1 MAEITQ
7 SQNSWTD
14 MFHQYSAEIMER
26 IKSGK
31 TEVSIP
37 IGGSEMTQTEWEKAL
52 KSVDKQIQDIKE
64 EQEERFVRL
73 GKKEAHQAE
82 AAAAYEAAVSGKVN
96 PVEQL
101 RSKPKAPYDYLAKDG
116 IIEYKGAVFVCDE
129 TNNCLCLGDVSD
141 KENVLTI
148 PLSGGG
154 CLKVNRDN
162 LGELA
167 DAIDMFSPE
176 DINLIMRAIAQD
188 NKARSMKKEMEDTVS
203 EVGEELADGSDSDS
217 DSGEES

>member
-1 MAEITQ
+1 MSEITQ
-7 SQNSWTD
+7 SQNNWTD

-26 IKSGK
+26 IKNGR
-31 TEVSIP
+31 TEPSIP

-64 EQEERFVRL
+64 EQEERFARL

-101 RSKPKAPYDYLAKDG
+101 RTKPKAPYDYLAKDG

-129 TNNCLCLGDVSD
+129 KNNCLCLGDVSD

-167 DAIDMFSPE
+167 NAIDMFSPE

-188 NKARSMKKEMEDTVS
+188 NKARSMQKEMEDTVS
-203 EVGEELADGSDSDS
+203 EVGEELADDSDS

>member
-64 EQEERFVRL
+64 EQEERFARL

-116 IIEYKGAVFVCDE
+116 IIEYKEAVFVCDE
-129 TNNCLCLGDVSD
+129 KNNCLCLGDVSD

-154 CLKVNRDN
+154 YLKVNRDN

-217 DSGEES
+217 GEES

>member
-14 MFHQYSAEIMER
+14 MFHQCSAEIMER

-37 IGGSEMTQTEWEKAL
+37 IGGSEMTQTEWKKAL

-64 EQEERFVRL
+64 EQEERFARL

-129 TNNCLCLGDVSD
+129 KNNCLCLGDVSD

-217 DSGEES
+217 GEGS

>member
-14 MFHQYSAEIMER
+14 MFHQYSAEIMEK
-26 IKSGK
+26 IKSGR
-31 TEVSIP
+31 TEPSIP
-37 IGGSEMTQTEWEKAL
+37 IGGSEMTQSEWEKAL
-52 KSVDKQIQDIKE
+52 KNVDKQIQDIKE
-64 EQEERFVRL
+64 EQEERFARL
-73 GKKEAHQAE
+73 GKKEEHQAE
-82 AAAAYEAAVSGKVN
+82 AATAYEAAVAGKVN

-101 RSKPKAPYDYLAKDG
+101 RTKSKAPYDYLAKDG
-116 IIEYKGAVFVCDE
+116 VINYKGTVFVFDE
-129 TNNCLCLGDVSD
+129 KNNCLCLGDVSD

-162 LGELA
+162 LGDLA
-167 DAIDMFSPE
+167 NAIDMFSPE

-188 NKARSMKKEMEDTVS
+188 NKARSMQKEMEDTVS
-203 EVGEELADGSDSDS
+203 DVSEELADNSDDG
-217 DSGEES
+217 GEES

>member
-7 SQNSWTD
+7 SQSSWTD
-14 MFHQYSAEIMER
+14 MFHQYSAEIMEK
-26 IKSGK
+26 IKSGR
-31 TEVSIP
+31 TEPSIP

-52 KSVDKQIQDIKE
+52 KSIDKQIEDIKE
-64 EQEERFVRL
+64 EQEERLARL
-73 GKKEAHQAE
+73 GKKEEHQAE
-82 AAAAYEAAVSGKVN
+82 AATAYEAAVAGKIN

-101 RSKPKAPYDYLAKDG
+101 RTKSKAPYDYLAKDG
-116 IIEYKGAVFVCDE
+116 IINYKGVVFVCDE
-129 TNNCLCLGDVSD
+129 KNNCLCLGDVSD
-141 KENVLTI
+141 KKNVLTI
-148 PLSGGG
+148 SLSGGG

-162 LGELA
+162 LGDLA

-188 NKARSMKKEMEDTVS
+188 NKARSMQKEMEDTVS

>member
-1 MAEITQ
+1 M
-7 SQNSWTD
+7 
-14 MFHQYSAEIMER
+14 
-26 IKSGK
+26 
-31 TEVSIP
+31 
-37 IGGSEMTQTEWEKAL
+37 
-52 KSVDKQIQDIKE
+52 
-64 EQEERFVRL
+64 
-73 GKKEAHQAE
+73 
-82 AAAAYEAAVSGKVN
+82 
-96 PVEQL
+96 
-101 RSKPKAPYDYLAKDG
+101 
-116 IIEYKGAVFVCDE
+116 
-129 TNNCLCLGDVSD
+129 SD

-217 DSGEES
+217 GEES

>member
-7 SQNSWTD
+7 SQGSWTD
-14 MFHQYSAEIMER
+14 MFHQYSTEIMEK
-26 IKSGK
+26 IKSGR
-31 TEVSIP
+31 TEASIP
-37 IGGSEMTQTEWEKAL
+37 IGGSEMTQSEWEKAL
-52 KSVDKQIQDIKE
+52 KSVDKQIQDIRE
-64 EQEERFVRL
+64 EQEERFARL

-82 AAAAYEAAVSGKVN
+82 ANAAYEAAVGGRIN

-101 RSKPKAPYDYLAKDG
+101 RTKAKAPYDYLAKDG

-129 TNNCLCLGDVSD
+129 KNNCLCLGDVSD

-167 DAIDMFSPE
+167 NAIDMFSPE

-188 NKARSMKKEMEDTVS
+188 NKARSMQKEMEDTVS
-203 EVGEELADGSDSDS
+203 EAGEELADDG

>member
-26 IKSGK
+26 IKSGR

-37 IGGSEMTQTEWEKAL
+37 IGGSEMTQSEWEKAL
-52 KSVDKQIQDIKE
+52 KSIDKQIGDIKE
-64 EQEERFVRL
+64 EQEERFARL

-101 RSKPKAPYDYLAKDG
+101 RTKPKA
-116 IIEYKGAVFVCDE
+116 
-129 TNNCLCLGDVSD
+129 
-141 KENVLTI
+141 
-148 PLSGGG
+148 
-154 CLKVNRDN
+154 
-162 LGELA
+162 
-167 DAIDMFSPE
+167 SP
-176 DINLIMRAIAQD
+176 ISSIR
-188 NKARSMKKEMEDTVS
+188 
-203 EVGEELADGSDSDS
+203 
-217 DSGEES
+217 

>member
-1 MAEITQ
+1 MSEITQ
-7 SQNSWTD
+7 SQNNWTD
-14 MFHQYSAEIMER
+14 MFRQYSAEIMER
-26 IKSGK
+26 IKNGR
-31 TEVSIP
+31 TEPSIP

-64 EQEERFVRL
+64 EQEERFARL

-101 RSKPKAPYDYLAKDG
+101 RTKPKAPYDYLAKDG

-129 TNNCLCLGDVSD
+129 KNNCLCLGDVSD

-167 DAIDMFSPE
+167 NAIDMFSPE

-188 NKARSMKKEMEDTVS
+188 NKARSMQKEMEDTVS
-203 EVGEELADGSDSDS
+203 EVGEELADDSDS

>member
-7 SQNSWTD
+7 SKNSWTD
-14 MFHQYSAEIMER
+14 MFHQYSTEIMER
-26 IKSGK
+26 IKSGR
-31 TEVSIP
+31 TEPSIA
-37 IGGSEMTQTEWEKAL
+37 IGGAEMTQTEWEKAL
-52 KSVDKQIQDIKE
+52 KSVDKQLQDIKE
-64 EQEERFVRL
+64 EQEERFARL
-73 GKKEAHQAE
+73 GKKEEHQAE

-101 RSKPKAPYDYLAKDG
+101 RTKSKAPYDYLAKDG
-116 IIEYKGAVFVCDE
+116 VIEYKGAVFVCDQE
-129 TNNCLCLGDVSD
+129 HNCLCLGDVSD
-141 KENVLTI
+141 RKNVLTI

-176 DINLIMRAIAQD
+176 DINLIMRAIARD
-188 NKARSMKKEMEDTVS
+188 NKARSMQKEMEDTVS
-203 EVGEELADGSDSDS
+203 EAGEEITDNS
-217 DSGEES
+217 DSGEEP

>member
-64 EQEERFVRL
+64 EQEERFARL

-82 AAAAYEAAVSGKVN
+82 ATAAYEAAVSGKVN

-129 TNNCLCLGDVSD
+129 KNNCLCLGDVSD

-188 NKARSMKKEMEDTVS
+188 NKARSMKKEMEDAVS
-203 EVGEELADGSDSDS
+203 EVGEKLADGSDSDS
-217 DSGEES
+217 GEES

>member
-26 IKSGK
+26 IKSGR

-37 IGGSEMTQTEWEKAL
+37 IGGSEMTQSEWEKAL
-52 KSVDKQIQDIKE
+52 KSIDKQIGDIKE
-64 EQEERFVRL
+64 EQEERFARL

-101 RSKPKAPYDYLAKDG
+101 RTKPKAPYDYLAKDG

-129 TNNCLCLGDVSD
+129 KNNCLCLGDVSD
-141 KENVLTI
+141 KQNVLTI

-167 DAIDMFSPE
+167 NAIDMFSPE

-188 NKARSMKKEMEDTVS
+188 NKARSMQKEMEDTVS
-203 EVGEELADGSDSDS
+203 EVGEELADDSDS